1 MVGWTGNTGSRENV
15 NLCELAWNARD
26 HVEEFTRDAVIVV
39 TVGEGKK
46 GGKEGRKEER
56 KK

>member
-1 MVGWTGNTGSRENV
+1 MVGWTGNTGSRENI

-39 TVGEGKK
+39 TVGEG
-46 GGKEGRKEER
+46 
-56 KK
+56 